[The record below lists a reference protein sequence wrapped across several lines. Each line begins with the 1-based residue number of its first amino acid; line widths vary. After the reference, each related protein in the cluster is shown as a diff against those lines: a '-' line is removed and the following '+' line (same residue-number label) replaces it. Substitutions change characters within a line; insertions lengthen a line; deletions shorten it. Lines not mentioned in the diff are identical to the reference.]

1 MDPDIMPDEG
11 VILRSRMEDIEN
23 YTHKVDLKKRRSI
36 ELDQLQ
42 RQTDKFKE

>member
-1 MDPDIMPDEG
+1 
-11 VILRSRMEDIEN
+11 MEDIEN